1 MRKVSARQAK
11 MLSNPNAKIVICNT
25 IETKAMVDLAIELDK
40 IAVEMKQ
47 GIGNRY
53 SLDSGVKILKAIRKV
68 LTHNSNFLEDLSS
81 KMDLTYDEPASI
93 NTIKDTLND

>member
-40 IAVEMKQ
+40 IAVQMKQ

-68 LTHNSNFLEDLSS
+68 LIHNIQKLRS
-81 KMDLTYDEPASI
+81 KKSE
-93 NTIKDTLND
+93 